1 MSSKKKYALEINMLM
16 KTDLKNQIKV
26 QRADNVKSFKSKQ
39 NKRISEQRANNKLK
53 RKKHPGKMH
62 LD

>member
-1 MSSKKKYALEINMLM
+1 M

-26 QRADNVKSFKSKQ
+26 QRMDNTKKFKSKQ
-39 NKRISEQRANNKLK
+39 KRRVSEQRANNKLK
-53 RKKHPGKMH
+53 RKKHPGKLH

>member
-1 MSSKKKYALEINMLM
+1 MSSKRKYTLEINMLM

-26 QRADNVKSFKSKQ
+26 QGADNTKSFKSKQ
-39 NKRISEQRANNKLK
+39 KRRVSEQRANNKLK
-53 RKKHPGKMH
+53 RKKHPGKLH

>member
-1 MSSKKKYALEINMLM
+1 MSSKRKYILEINMLM

-26 QRADNVKSFKSKQ
+26 QRADNVKSSKSKQ
-39 NKRISEQRANNKLK
+39 KRRISEQTANNKLK
-53 RKKHPGKMH
+53 RKKHPRKLN

>member
-1 MSSKKKYALEINMLM
+1 MSSKRKYALEIKMLM
-16 KTDLKNQIKV
+16 KTDVKNQIKV

-39 NKRISEQRANNKLK
+39 NRRISEQRANNKLK
-53 RKKHPGKMH
+53 RRKHPGKLH